1 MLERGLRALAI
12 PIREKPVSRKR
23 SAVVSRAEEL
33 AHEVLRRQLTE
44 TGYVENSALLFFGDD
59 GAEEHRAD
67 PDEDWESFSAYVEEA
82 VEEHD
87 PAAVLLIHR
96 PTRPDTVSALYL
108 DRRTSRTEELQLEH
122 PELD

>member
-1 MLERGLRALAI
+1 LAI

-23 SAVVSRAEEL
+23 SGVVSRAEEL

-67 PDEDWESFSAYVEEA
+67 PDEDWESFSAYVEDA

-108 DRRTSRTEELQLEH
+108 DRRTSRTEEIEFAH

>member
-1 MLERGLRALAI
+1 M
-12 PIREKPVSRKR
+12 
-23 SAVVSRAEEL
+23 SRAEEL

-82 VEEHD
+82 VEEYN
-87 PAAVLLIHR
+87 PGAVLLIHR
-96 PTRPDTVSALYL
+96 PTRPDAVTALYL
-108 DRRTSRTEELQLEH
+108 DRRTNRSEELLLEH